1 MTGVRR
7 AFGAW
12 GEQTAEAYLRGL
24 GMVVIDRNWR
34 CAEGE
39 LDLIAL
45 DGDVIVFC
53 EQKLQDL
60 RQANPPARGQSPEAA
75 NHSRVA

>member
-1 MTGVRR
+1 
-7 AFGAW
+7 
-12 GEQTAEAYLRGL
+12 
-24 GMVVIDRNWR
+24 VIDRNWR